1 MDNRLEGKVAEN
13 FERYIQ
19 STSQYATLAGVRNER
34 VKKFMDKVS
43 AAKAGALSQ
52 GEVISALY
60 NVIEVDS
67 RIFEVLDKSNDVL
80 FETIK
85 LISGVK

>member
-1 MDNRLEGKVAEN
+1 MEKMLEGEVAKN

-19 STSQYATLAGVRNER
+19 STSQYATLAGVRNDR
-34 VKKFMDKVS
+34 MKKFMDMVS
-43 AAKAGALSQ
+43 EAKGGALSQ

-60 NVIEVDS
+60 NVVEIDG
-67 RIFEVLDKSNDVL
+67 RIFETLDKSNDIL

>member
-1 MDNRLEGKVAEN
+1 MEKMLEGGLVKN

-34 VKKFMDKVS
+34 VKKFMNLVS
-43 AAKAGALSQ
+43 EAKSGALSQ

-60 NVIEVDS
+60 NIVEIDG
-67 RIFEVLDKSNDVL
+67 RIFEVLDKSSDVL
-80 FETIK
+80 FETVK
-85 LISGVK
+85 LVSGVK